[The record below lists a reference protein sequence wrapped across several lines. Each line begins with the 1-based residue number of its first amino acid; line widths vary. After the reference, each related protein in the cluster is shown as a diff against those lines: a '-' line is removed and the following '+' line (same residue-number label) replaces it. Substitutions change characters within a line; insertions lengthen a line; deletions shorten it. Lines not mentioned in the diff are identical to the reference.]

1 MSMNQRIIYAFVIL
15 CLYALRFS
23 TLGFSEEVRGVYVFN
38 NVPTF
43 QINVLDQYGNVNFP
57 RLAMDPAFGAGLGV
71 DDIDLFRGGT
81 IAALTAARIPVTNH
95 DGKNRNYYKQH
106 EELAANEQETYNRLF
121 TNDEQIRLRN
131 VSYRAFAVENGLP
144 ALFRLPAVR
153 NAFGLNSDDANLLDE
168 IFAKHQNQLRKMIR
182 EELEDGFRLLTLSMT
197 PQRRSQI
204 LQLFDVED
212 SGNSSLP
219 MRLLEGVLRAD
230 SPLQTQ
236 CPLDAKS
243 RSLRSESLGNDL
255 LYALL
260 VQLNAESF
268 VLSEAKIK
276 KLYGADAK
284 FALTDRLRDI
294 SQSNAHVVS
303 VLDEAELRRLRATQW
318 YRLLDEVHFTGFFVH
333 PRVVSELAIAPSES
347 EQLRDMS
354 EKVALQ
360 VDAWLREVDTK
371 LPDVP
376 NFAKSGPINEFLGW
390 YFDR

>member
-121 TNDEQIRLRN
+121 THDEQIRLRN

-182 EELEDGFRLLTLSMT
+182 EGLEDGFRLLTLSMT

-243 RSLRSESLGNDL
+243 RSLQSESLGNDL

-276 KLYGADAK
+276 KPYGADAK

>member
-1 MSMNQRIIYAFVIL
+1 M
-15 CLYALRFS
+15 
-23 TLGFSEEVRGVYVFN
+23 
-38 NVPTF
+38 
-43 QINVLDQYGNVNFP
+43 
-57 RLAMDPAFGAGLGV
+57 
-71 DDIDLFRGGT
+71 
-81 IAALTAARIPVTNH
+81 
-95 DGKNRNYYKQH
+95 
-106 EELAANEQETYNRLF
+106 
-121 TNDEQIRLRN
+121 
-131 VSYRAFAVENGLP
+131 
-144 ALFRLPAVR
+144 
-153 NAFGLNSDDANLLDE
+153 
-168 IFAKHQNQLRKMIR
+168 
-182 EELEDGFRLLTLSMT
+182 
-197 PQRRSQI
+197 
-204 LQLFDVED
+204 QLFDVED

-276 KLYGADAK
+276 KPYGADAK